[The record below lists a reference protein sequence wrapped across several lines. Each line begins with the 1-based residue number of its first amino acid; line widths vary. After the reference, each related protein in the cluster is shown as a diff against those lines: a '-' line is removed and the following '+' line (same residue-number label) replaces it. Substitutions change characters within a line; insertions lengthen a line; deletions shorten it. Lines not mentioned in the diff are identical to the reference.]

1 MDGAGV
7 LLFARSDPVNQEDDP
22 RIGSSL
28 DNSSS
33 ATITGISSGSN
44 SASISALF
52 TTLIPVS
59 IYVGV
64 CLAIFLVL
72 RRKCPRVYAP
82 RTFLSSLHP
91 YERTPS
97 LPGTWFTWFKA
108 FWQLPDAYVLNH
120 SSVDGFL
127 FLRFLRVVRNICLCG
142 CCLTWPILLPLHICG
157 GGAGEQLDRLTFG
170 NVNDDHKGWFFAH
183 GVVAWLFF
191 GFVLYT
197 VCRECIYAINLRQAY
212 LLSPFYADRLS
223 SRTVLFTCVPEPL
236 LDEAKLRKVF
246 GDAVKT
252 VWIPKTSW
260 ELERLVRERDQTASR
275 LQDAELELVR
285 KTNLAYRRIVAKN
298 GGHPDI
304 AVRQDS
310 NIDLENGSVE
320 RERVHTAT
328 TTSASTESGDEKKDD
343 DHHTASGGV
352 EPVKFGPDGP
362 PFDVPG
368 SIAAQWIPQEDRPW
382 HRPLANYGRR
392 VDTIRWTRKRL
403 KKLGKEIAKVRKRVN
418 RGDVGSPMPA
428 AFIEFTSQNEAQ
440 IAYQSL
446 AHHRPSHMSQRYIG
460 VRPYEIIWFSLR
472 MRWWERIIRRTGI
485 MTATALMTV
494 FWSIPCAFV
503 GMTSNISFLAE
514 SIPFLS
520 WIELLPETLLGFLT
534 GLLPAFA
541 LSMLM
546 AIVPGILRVLARV
559 AGVPSLTHVEMF
571 TQRAYFGF
579 QVLQVFLVTTFTS
592 SASASI
598 TSIINDPM
606 SARSLLAT
614 CLPKASNFYLSYM
627 IIQCLGKGAS
637 DIVHLSSIFKYYIAQ
652 RFGRNPKIMYRR
664 WHRMRPVHW
673 GGIMPVFI
681 NLGVI
686 AISYSVIAPLI
697 LGFTALGC
705 SIMHAVFK
713 YNLLYVYSSEIDTR
727 GLSYILALK
736 QLLTGLY
743 LAEVCLL
750 GLFALRLTFG
760 PVVMMFI
767 SITTTAVIHISL
779 NEAVG
784 PLLDN
789 LPRTL
794 SSNGKTGDAATNDDG
809 KAEDSQSLLHPG
821 FGDLPFDYPPFEPPN
836 ANPPFD
842 EDPPLQEEE
851 EPETIH
857 VSNGTRSR
865 SLTSPK
871 KMPLSKDEEAD
882 SSSDSDSDSDSLPA
896 RRRRRKKNPNN
907 TRALE
912 GAEGLA
918 ATTLDLLKLIAR
930 VHFSSKP
937 PDDDPAADPSSSAPQ
952 EEKPKPQPSTA
963 EKTARDAL
971 ATAQAASSLLATLI
985 SPPPPPLPPALGGPQ
1000 LSVVEQVKHKVLGFL
1015 HPEVYDDY
1023 GRLKTLLMPG
1033 VGSEMPDV
1041 SGRGPS
1047 AWPPSAPSSASPA
1060 ASANADADADT
1071 GPDGSGNDAAAPAAD
1086 DNDPDAAKEDEADAE
1101 YKRLQRFFADAYASP
1116 AMVSGAPRVW
1126 VPDDAAG
1133 AGCGRQEVAH
1143 TGKVSGVV
1151 GLSGARVTARGG
1163 LEVGLERTWESL
1175 VAEGAGEGG
1184 GGKTW
1189 FRDGELDW
1197 GRWRWW

>member
-1 MDGAGV
+1 MDGAY
-7 LLFARSDPVNQEDDP
+7 LSARSDPVNQSDDP
-22 RIGSSL
+22 RIGSSR

-33 ATITGISSGSN
+33 ATVTGISSGSN
-44 SASISALF
+44 SASVSALF
-52 TTLIPVS
+52 TTLIPVA

-64 CLAIFLVL
+64 CLLIFLLL

-91 YERTPS
+91 YERSPP

-108 FWQLPDAYVLNH
+108 FWCLPDTYVLNH

-127 FLRFLRVVRNICLCG
+127 FLRFLRVVRNLCLAG

-157 GGAGEQLDRLTFG
+157 GGGGEQLDRLTFG
-170 NVNDDHKGWFFAH
+170 NVSDDHRRWFFAH
-183 GVVAWLFF
+183 AVVAWLFF
-191 GFVLYT
+191 GIVLYT

-223 SRTVLFTCVPEPL
+223 SRTVLFTCVPEQL

-246 GDAVKT
+246 GDSVKN

-285 KTNLAYRRIVAKN
+285 KANIAWKRIAKN
-298 GGHPDI
+298 GHPDI
-304 AVRQDS
+304 RQPDV
-310 NIDLENGSVE
+310 DLENGPVE
-320 RERVHTAT
+320 HQRTHTAT
-328 TTSASTESGDEKKDD
+328 TTTTSTESADEKLDS
-343 DHHTASGGV
+343 AGAL
-352 EPVKFGPDGP
+352 EPVKFGLEGP
-362 PFDVPG
+362 PFDIPG
-368 SIAAQWIPQEDRPW
+368 SIAAQWIPQEDRPR
-382 HRPLANYGRR
+382 HRPLANYLRR

-403 KKLGKEIAKVRKRVN
+403 KKLGKEINKVRKRVN
-418 RGDVGSPMPA
+418 RGDVGHPMPA

-460 VRPYEIIWFSLR
+460 VRPYEIVWFSLR
-472 MRWWERIIRRTGI
+472 MRWWERIVRRTGI

-503 GMTSNISFLAE
+503 GMTSNISFLAD
-514 SIPFLS
+514 SVPFLS
-520 WIELLPETLLGFLT
+520 WIELLPDTILGFLT

-546 AIVPGILRVLARV
+546 AIVPGILRVFARA
-559 AGVPSLTHVEMF
+559 AGVPSLTHIEMF

-598 TSIINDPM
+598 SQIINDPM

-637 DIVHLSSIFKYYIAQ
+637 DIVHLSAIFKYYVAQ

-664 WHRMRPVHW
+664 WHRMRNVHW

-705 SIMHAVFK
+705 SIMHLVFK

-750 GLFALRLTFG
+750 GLFALRLSFG

-789 LPRTL
+789 LPRSL
-794 SSNGKTGDAATNDDG
+794 SGGKSANQPPGDDNAA
-809 KAEDSQSLLHPG
+809 DSDSLLHPG
-821 FGDLPFDYPPFEPPN
+821 FGDLPFEYPTFEPPDLD
-836 ANPPFD
+836 P
-842 EDPPLQEEE
+842 DPPAE
-851 EPETIH
+851 ETIH
-857 VSNGTRSR
+857 VENGTRSLDTVSR
-865 SLTSPK
+865 APSSNAPK
-871 KMPLSKDEEAD
+871 KPSKDDYDDSDSD
-882 SSSDSDSDSDSLPA
+882 SSSDSDTPSI
-896 RRRRRKKNPNN
+896 RRRRRNHHNDANP
-907 TRALE
+907 RALE

-918 ATTLDLLKLIAR
+918 ATTFDLLKLLAR
-930 VHFSSKP
+930 VHFNPDKVPDTNPDQSNSSPQDQQRQQQQQKQ
-937 PDDDPAADPSSSAPQ
+937 PASQAS
-952 EEKPKPQPSTA
+952 
-963 EKTARDAL
+963 KTARDAL
-971 ATAQAASSLLATLI
+971 ATISDASSLLATLI
-985 SPPPPPLPPALGGPQ
+985 SPPPPPPPPSHGGPP
-1000 LSVVEQVKHKVLGFL
+1000 LGLADALKHRALAFL
-1015 HPEVYDDY
+1015 HPEVYDDFA
-1023 GRLKTLLMPG
+1023 RLQALLLAPEADA
-1033 VGSEMPDV
+1033 VPDV
-1041 SGRGPS
+1041 SGVAELDVHG
-1047 AWPPSAPSSASPA
+1047 A
-1060 ASANADADADT
+1060 
-1071 GPDGSGNDAAAPAAD
+1071 GGGG
-1086 DNDPDAAKEDEADAE
+1086 DEGEGEGEMGGEEGQGERERQGEAG
-1101 YKRLQRFFADAYASP
+1101 KKQQRQNLLLLQHFLRDAYASP
-1116 AMVSGAPRVW
+1116 AMISGAPRVW
-1126 VPDDAAG
+1126 VPDDTLVAAG
-1133 AGCGRQEVAH
+1133 AGCSAQETAH
-1143 TGKVSGVV
+1143 CGKVTGVV
-1151 GLSGARVTARGG
+1151 GQPGAATLTTTAVRGRERGG
-1163 LEVGLERTWESL
+1163 RST
-1175 VAEGAGEGG
+1175 GAGCRVSVDLDAEWEELIGETGDKGGG
-1184 GGKTW
+1184 GGKVW
-1189 FRDGELDW
+1189 MRDGELDW

>member
-1 MDGAGV
+1 MDGAG
-7 LLFARSDPVNQEDDP
+7 NQEDDP

-304 AVRQDS
+304 AVPRPDSS

-428 AFIEFTSQNEAQ
+428 AFVEFTSQNEAQ

-494 FWSIPCAFV
+494 FC
-503 GMTSNISFLAE
+503 FLAE

-637 DIVHLSSIFKYYIAQ
+637 DIVHLSAIFKYYIAQ

-794 SSNGKTGDAATNDDG
+794 SSNGKTGDAAANDDG

-821 FGDLPFDYPPFEPPN
+821 FGDLPFDYPPFEPPS

-842 EDPPLQEEE
+842 DEPIQEE

-865 SLTSPK
+865 SSPLPK
-871 KMPLSKDEEAD
+871 KTPTSKDEEAD
-882 SSSDSDSDSDSLPA
+882 SYSSDSDSDSDSLPA
-896 RRRRRKKNPNN
+896 RRRRRKKNNPNN
-907 TRALE
+907 ARALE

-930 VHFSSKP
+930 VHFSSNP
-937 PDDDPAADPSSSAPQ
+937 PEDPGNPPSSSPLDPDQ
-952 EEKPKPQPSTA
+952 QPPPEKPKPSTA

-1000 LSVVEQVKHKVLGFL
+1000 LSVVEQVKHKTG
-1015 HPEVYDDY
+1015 
-1023 GRLKTLLMPG
+1023 
-1033 VGSEMPDV
+1033 EMPDV

-1047 AWPPSAPSSASPA
+1047 AWPPSPA
-1060 ASANADADADT
+1060 ATAE
-1071 GPDGSGNDAAAPAAD
+1071 PDGSGNDGSNDAAAATTD
-1086 DNDPDAAKEDEADAE
+1086 DPDAAKEDEADAE

-1116 AMVSGAPRVW
+1116 AM
-1126 VPDDAAG
+1126 
-1133 AGCGRQEVAH
+1133 EVAH
-1143 TGKVSGVV
+1143 TGKVSG
-1151 GLSGARVTARGG
+1151 
-1163 LEVGLERTWESL
+1163 VGLERTWESL

>member
-1 MDGAGV
+1 MDGAN
-7 LLFARSDPVNQEDDP
+7 LLARSDPVNEDNDP
-22 RIGSSL
+22 RIGSSR

-33 ATITGISSGSN
+33 ATVTGISSGSN
-44 SASISALF
+44 SASVSALF

-64 CLAIFLVL
+64 CLLIFLVL

-91 YERTPS
+91 YERSPS
-97 LPGTWFTWFKA
+97 LPTTWFTWFKA
-108 FWQLPDAYVLNH
+108 FWRLPDTYVLNH

-127 FLRFLRVVRNICLCG
+127 FLRFLRVVRNICLAG

-157 GGAGEQLDRLTFG
+157 GGDGQQLDRLTFG
-170 NVNDDHKGWFFAH
+170 NVSDAHKTWFFAH

-191 GFVLYT
+191 GVVLYT

-223 SRTVLFTCVPEPL
+223 SRTVLFTCVPEQL

-246 GDAVKT
+246 GDSVKN

-285 KTNLAYRRIVAKN
+285 KTNIAWRRIAKN
-298 GGHPDI
+298 GHPDI
-304 AVRQDS
+304 RQPD
-310 NIDLENGSVE
+310 IDLEHGPVE
-320 RERVHTAT
+320 RQRTHTAT
-328 TTSASTESGDEKKDD
+328 TTTTSTESADEKLDS
-343 DHHTASGGV
+343 TGGL
-352 EPVKFGPDGP
+352 EPVRFGPEGP
-362 PFDVPG
+362 PFDIPG
-368 SIAAQWIPQEDRPW
+368 SIAAQWIPQEERPW
-382 HRPLANYGRR
+382 HRPLANFLRR

-418 RGDVGSPMPA
+418 RGDIGSPMPA

-446 AHHRPSHMSQRYIG
+446 AYHRPSHMSQRYIG
-460 VRPYEIIWFSLR
+460 VRPYEIVWFSLR
-472 MRWWERIIRRTGI
+472 MRWWERIVRRTGI

-494 FWSIPCAFV
+494 FWSVPCAFV
-503 GMTSNISFLAE
+503 GMTSNISFLAD
-514 SIPFLS
+514 S
-520 WIELLPETLLGFLT
+520 
-534 GLLPAFA
+534 LLPALA
-541 LSMLM
+541 LSLLM
-546 AIVPGILRVLARV
+546 AIVPGILRVLARA
-559 AGVPSLTHVEMF
+559 AGVPSLTHIEMF

-598 TSIINDPM
+598 SQIIKDPM

-637 DIVHLSSIFKYYIAQ
+637 DIVHLSAIFKYYVAQ
-652 RFGRNPKIMYRR
+652 RFGRNPKIMYKR
-664 WHRMRPVHW
+664 WHRMRNVHW

-705 SIMHAVFK
+705 SIMHLVFK

-750 GLFALRLTFG
+750 GLFALRLSFG

-789 LPRTL
+789 LPRSL
-794 SSNGKTGDAATNDDG
+794 SSGKSANKPPSDDNAGD
-809 KAEDSQSLLHPG
+809 SSSLLHPG
-821 FGDLPFDYPPFEPPN
+821 FGDLPFEYPSFEPP
-836 ANPPFD
+836 
-842 EDPPLQEEE
+842 ELDPPAVEE
-851 EPETIH
+851 ETIH
-857 VSNGTRSR
+857 VENGTRTR
-865 SLTSPK
+865 SLNNNNTSRPPSSTTAPK
-871 KMPLSKDEEAD
+871 SLLPEKT
-882 SSSDSDSDSDSLPA
+882 DSDSDSDTDSDTPTSSTRN
-896 RRRRRKKNPNN
+896 RRNRRHRDSSSDNN
-907 TRALE
+907 NARALE

-918 ATTLDLLKLIAR
+918 ATTLDLLKLLAR
-930 VHFSSKP
+930 VHF
-937 PDDDPAADPSSSAPQ
+937 PSSSSENPAPDPPDNGANDND
-952 EEKPKPQPSTA
+952 KPPQKPSTA
-963 EKTARDAL
+963 TKTARDAL
-971 ATAQAASSLLATLI
+971 AAFASASSLLATLI
-985 SPPPPPLPPALGGPQ
+985 SPPPPPPPPSRGGPK
-1000 LSVVEQVKHKVLGFL
+1000 LGVRDALKHKALGFL
-1015 HPEVYDDY
+1015 HPEVYDDFA
-1023 GRLKTLLMPG
+1023 RLQAMLMAG
-1033 VGSEMPDV
+1033 EEWPDV
-1041 SGRGPS
+1041 SGS
-1047 AWPPSAPSSASPA
+1047 
-1060 ASANADADADT
+1060 
-1071 GPDGSGNDAAAPAAD
+1071 GSGAGGKVAAD
-1086 DNDPDAAKEDEADAE
+1086 DNTIGDGGAVDGGGGVERDEGQQQQQQR
-1101 YKRLQRFFADAYASP
+1101 KQHQQQHLQHFLRDAYASP
-1116 AMVSGAPRVW
+1116 AMISGAPRVW
-1126 VPDDAAG
+1126 VPDDGAG
-1133 AGCGRQEVAH
+1133 AGCSEQEAAH
-1143 TGKVSGVV
+1143 SGKVTGVV
-1151 GLSGARVTARGG
+1151 GRKGAATVEVSARKGGG
-1163 LEVGLERTWESL
+1163 LRVEVDLDAGWEEL
-1175 VAEGAGEGG
+1175 IGDEGDRGG
-1184 GGKTW
+1184 GGPKVW
-1189 FRDGELDW
+1189 LRDGELDW
-1197 GRWRWW
+1197 ARWRWW